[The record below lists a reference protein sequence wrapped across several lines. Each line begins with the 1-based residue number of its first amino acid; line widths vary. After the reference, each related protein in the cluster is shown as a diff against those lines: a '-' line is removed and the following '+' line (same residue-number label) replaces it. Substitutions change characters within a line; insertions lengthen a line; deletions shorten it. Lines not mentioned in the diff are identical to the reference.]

1 MYCENCGKEI
11 EEGMQFCKRCGAAV
25 PDNSSIGAQNASFD
39 SQGGMQQSPAG
50 PLKTLDSARAI
61 KMLVF
66 GIVSLALGRVGG
78 IVFGSITK
86 HMAQD
91 AINEGYVLE
100 GKAKVGHILAQV
112 GFIVGIVT
120 AILAVVAI
128 IWYIIYFS
136 FVVYNAHSFMDAF
149 SYHFY

>member
-1 MYCENCGKEI
+1 MYCANCGKEI
-11 EEGMQFCKRCGAAV
+11 EEGLRFCKACGEEV
-25 PDNSSIGAQNASFD
+25 FVD
-39 SQGGMQQSPAG
+39 SQGCEQEAPAYNQSSAQEIPVKAS
-50 PLKTLDSARAI
+50 KTLDSARAI

-91 AINEGYVLE
+91 AMNEGYVLE

-120 AILAVVAI
+120 AILAVVAGI
-128 IWYIIYFS
+128 CYIIYFS
-136 FVVYNAHSFMDAF
+136 FVVYNAHSFMN
-149 SYHFY
+149 SVPYHFY